1 LTQQQLQKTYQC
13 LTCKADI
20 KLAGNGDNS
29 GWDKFNFDGTP
40 HIHSHQRQQQKPHQQ
55 SQRQQQPDYYSK
67 EIEALTSQ
75 VKELKETVNI
85 LVTQITMLRGELKK
99 H

>member
-1 LTQQQLQKTYQC
+1 MGGYQNLTYSYMILE
-13 LTCKADI
+13 
-20 KLAGNGDNS
+20 
-29 GWDKFNFDGTP
+29 
-40 HIHSHQRQQQKPHQQ
+40 
-55 SQRQQQPDYYSK
+55 RQQQPDYYSK

-85 LVTQITMLRGELKK
+85 LITQITMLRAELKK